1 MQPAPNTYVAQQ
13 NRSDFD
19 GAGPRRPV
27 PQNRQLFNP
36 GPPGG
41 GPPNQPTQPNHP
53 HHQTH
58 SQHQFSYAAAVV
70 KQTNYFNWLAPL
82 IIRDANI
89 TVHELKEKEH
99 FRVALEKTAQGVI
112 ADFAK
117 ATIDLIVPQKGIRLS
132 CYGSLANG
140 FAVKDSDMDLLL
152 VIPTETAKKLH
163 DVIPGMQRALEKAF
177 LDSGLGA
184 RLLTKT
190 RVPILRVCEKPTTEL
205 YAALKEEREKW
216 DREGDEPKKANKIN
230 ASGDQRTEKST
241 TAQVDGTGDSA
252 HEGSEASTTQKSKR
266 KRRKWNKIELKD
278 DPKKEGDWSKPE
290 KKAAASTS
298 EPKSSENKTVAESKA
313 TTGTPADPGASLA
326 LKTST
331 ASTEAV
337 GDAEKPVL
345 TLTTEGTEE
354 SVDSKGH
361 KEKIKDKK
369 PLVEEKVSPP
379 SEDVS
384 ASRNDPA
391 PPKSPVEVADAP
403 HERRDTSHLEFPKL
417 GIGIQCDVNFSNHI
431 ALHNTQLLRCYT
443 ICDDRVRDMGLFVK
457 TWAKRRKI
465 NSPYHGTLSSYGYV
479 LMVLHY
485 LVNVADPPVL
495 PNLQL
500 AYQDP
505 PPHLAKDELMNFEG
519 CDVRFLRDEKQLDHD
534 RRHGKI
540 TRNNHSLGTLL
551 RGFFE
556 YYSSQGPRRNPQFN
570 WMHDVLSLRTP
581 GGIIPKSAKGWT
593 EAKFTESGVRLRFLM
608 AIEDPFE
615 LDHNIA
621 RTVVH
626 GGIVAIRDEF
636 RRGYKILSR
645 IEDVPGCGWQWRDDD
660 GSIGEDLFTETED
673 RLDLQ
678 KPRFKE
684 TQESK
689 DGPKLDGKETKAGAA
704 PTQVPGHANTQE
716 NGTGSEQ
723 AKTNS
728 APLSKAKEGKLP
740 VSSNGKQSGEGSKR
754 GQQQKGDANLGTRTQ
769 HPNPLP
775 PNQKVKAVEMV
786 RVKDQGMEV
795 TQPAKDKEMVP
806 LDLPKGREGPKV
818 NEPEK
823 VDNTASKVELSRK
836 DLWKERNR
844 RSNEKRKAKAAA
856 LREEKLAGK
865 MPATS
870 DKENSNPVTNENATP
885 ASRAKP
891 ASVTKEPTAVVN
903 PSTSSAE
910 CIEGETKGNISGKEA
925 SSSTIPAPLN
935 TKPKRSIRDALY
947 LKRPSKKALA
957 KSKSLMPNA
966 GPSTANTPGVSKTGT
981 NGPSPVEALGDVSS
995 TANPTNPQPSKPPPR
1010 LSPRTN
1016 SLANKEVQQ
1025 IIRKNG
1031 DTQTP
1036 ISAHGPSHLKP
1047 NAPTPST
1054 PSMSKP
1060 EKKQPANPT
1069 WWKDQN
1075 RQKTKQRAAKR
1086 AALQAER
1093 KNATSNTTASAARPP
1108 QASQASSASPPT
1120 SLSTSQATP
1129 DPSTADVAR
1138 FPSPLASTSGRS
1150 SVSKTPGNFAPVT
1163 EAPIIT
1169 SFESDCLFPN
1179 TKTPSLFNRG
1189 INEKANVDDVT
1200 LGKRAETMEQ
1210 VLEGLGE
1217 VAGYDSEMEEEE
1229 VIKDDDSD
1237 DDTETDGADEVDGG
1251 SGSGS
1256 EECPSEC

>member
-1 MQPAPNTYVAQQ
+1 M
-13 NRSDFD
+13 
-19 GAGPRRPV
+19 
-27 PQNRQLFNP
+27 
-36 GPPGG
+36 
-41 GPPNQPTQPNHP
+41 
-53 HHQTH
+53 
-58 SQHQFSYAAAVV
+58 
-70 KQTNYFNWLAPL
+70 
-82 IIRDANI
+82 
-89 TVHELKEKEH
+89 
-99 FRVALEKTAQGVI
+99 I

-205 YAALKEEREKW
+205 YTALKEEREKW

-230 ASGDQRTEKST
+230 ASGNQRTEKST

-252 HEGSEASTTQKSKR
+252 HEGSEASITQKSKG

-290 KKAAASTS
+290 KKAAPSTS
-298 EPKSSENKTVAESKA
+298 DPKSSKHKTAAESKA
-313 TTGTPADPGASLA
+313 STETPADLGASLVPKA
-326 LKTST
+326 SA

-345 TLTTEGTEE
+345 TPLTTEGTEE
-354 SVDSKGH
+354 SVDSKGA
-361 KEKIKDKK
+361 KEKIEDKK

-479 LMVLHY
+479 LMALHY

-540 TRNNHSLGTLL
+540 TRNNWSLGTLL

-581 GGIIPKSAKGWT
+581 GGIIPKRAKGWT

-636 RRGYKILSR
+636 RRAYKILSR

-660 GSIGEDLFTETED
+660 GNIGEDLFTETED

-678 KPRFKE
+678 RPRFKE
-684 TQESK
+684 TQEYK
-689 DGPKLDGKETKAGAA
+689 DGPKLDGKETKAGVA
-704 PTQVPGHANTQE
+704 PTQVAGPANTQE

-728 APLSKAKEGKLP
+728 APLSKVQEGKQP
-740 VSSNGKQSGEGSKR
+740 VSSNGKQPGEGSKR

-769 HPNPLP
+769 QPNPLP
-775 PNQKVKAVEMV
+775 PNQKVNKTPQKIKATEMV
-786 RVKDQGMEV
+786 PVKDQGKEV
-795 TQPAKDKEMVP
+795 TQPAKEKDMMP
-806 LDLPKGREGPKV
+806 LDLPEGHEGSKV

-823 VDNTASKVELSRK
+823 VDNTASKAELSRK
-836 DLWKERNR
+836 DLWKKERNR
-844 RSNEKRKAKAAA
+844 RSNEMRKAKAAA

-870 DKENSNPVTNENATP
+870 DKENSNPVTNEKATP
-885 ASRAKP
+885 ASSAKP

-903 PSTSSAE
+903 PGTSSVE
-910 CIEGETKGNISGKEA
+910 CIGGETKGNISGKEA
-925 SSSTIPAPLN
+925 SSSTTPAPLN

-966 GPSTANTPGVSKTGT
+966 GPSSVNTPGISKTGT
-981 NGPSPVEALGDVSS
+981 SGPSPVEALGDVSS
-995 TANPTNPQPSKPPPR
+995 TAKPTNLQPSKPPPR
-1010 LSPRTN
+1010 LSQQTN
-1016 SLANKEVQQ
+1016 SLASMEAQQ

-1031 DTQTP
+1031 DTQP
-1036 ISAHGPSHLKP
+1036 PMSAHGPSHLKP
-1047 NAPTPST
+1047 NTPPSST
-1054 PSMSKP
+1054 PSMPKP

-1069 WWKDQN
+1069 WWEDKN
-1075 RQKTKQRAAKR
+1075 RQKNEQRAAKR

-1093 KNATSNTTASAARPP
+1093 KNAAPNTTASAAGPL
-1108 QASQASSASPPT
+1108 QASPVSSASPPPT
-1120 SLSTSQATP
+1120 PISTSQATP
-1129 DPSTADVAR
+1129 NPSIADIAR

-1163 EAPIIT
+1163 EAPIIA

-1179 TKTPSLFNRG
+1179 AKTPSLFNRG
-1189 INEKANVDDVT
+1189 TNEKANVDDVT
-1200 LGKRAETMEQ
+1200 QKSASLGNMASSTDVGKPAETMEQ
-1210 VLEGLGE
+1210 VLQGLGE

-1229 VIKDDDSD
+1229 IVKDDDSD